1 MRVARTFPEATGLR
15 DQYLPS
21 ADAVRRVGAAALG
34 AGLFVRS

>member
-1 MRVARTFPEATGLR
+1 MRVARTFPEATGHTVR
-15 DQYLPS
+15 YFPS